1 MTQPLVIRVPPDDEG
16 RRLDLVV
23 AQALSLSR
31 SASAALIRSGH
42 VLVDGRAAK
51 PSHAVQAGSTILVT
65 APPPRPTTIEPE
77 DIPLRIIHDEAEF
90 CVVDK
95 PAGMVT
101 HPARGVWH
109 GTLVNALLARFP
121 DLPAINGVR
130 RPGLVHRLDKDTSGL
145 LVVAKTERALRV
157 LGAAV
162 GARRLR
168 RAYDA
173 VVWDVP
179 TPPHGVIDAPL
190 GRDPRNRLKFAVRE
204 DGRRAVTRYRVVE
217 AFTQSQSPQART
229 AAPTHTAGAL
239 DAGARTAAADAAA
252 GAQAQ
257 APAAVF
263 AALLRVELET
273 GRTHQIRVHCAAIG
287 HPIVGDATYGDPARV
302 SRMPRQALH
311 AAELEFRHPDTGKLL
326 HFTSPWPED
335 FRLLV
340 ERLRAGGA
348 P

>member
-1 MTQPLVIRVPPDDEG
+1 MTQPLVIRVPPDEEG
-16 RRLDLVV
+16 RRLDVVV
-23 AQALSLSR
+23 ARALSLSR

-42 VLVDGRAAK
+42 VLVDGRQAK
-51 PSHAVQAGSTILVT
+51 PSHAVPAGSTILVT
-65 APPPRPTTIEPE
+65 APPPRPATIEPE

-162 GARRLR
+162 GARRVR

-173 VVWDVP
+173 VVWGVP

-190 GRDPRNRLKFAVRE
+190 GRDPRNRLMFAVRE
-204 DGRRAVTRYRVVE
+204 DGRRAVTRYRVME
-217 AFTQSQSPQART
+217 AFTHSQSPPAR
-229 AAPTHTAGAL
+229 AAAAHTAGAL
-239 DAGARTAAADAAA
+239 DAGARMAVADRAA
-252 GAQAQ
+252 GAP
-257 APAAVF
+257 APADGV

-335 FRLLV
+335 FRQLV